1 LASTSA
7 LAAGAARSTRTS
19 RATESGLR
27 ELERRAEHLV
37 PGVALVRSQHGKEFL
52 VEFLTSCFHL
62 LAHFLEVALAEATLA
77 LTLAAT
83 LAALTS
89 LATANSA
96 LALTLATLALLATTE
111 AALALSATLAA
122 WATGSARSTGTTVF
136 LHDLA
141 HLLDLIS
148 AQP

>member
-1 LASTSA
+1 MASTSA

-96 LALTLATLALLATTE
+96 LALTLATLAPLAT
-111 AALALSATLAA
+111 AKAA
-122 WATGSARSTGTTVF
+122 WASGSARSARTTVL
-136 LHDLA
+136 LHDLT
-141 HLLDLIS
+141 HLLDLII
-148 AQP
+148 AQT